1 MMPIVPEEDTL
12 VYKQLYT
19 IKPIDKKQIQKR
31 ISNFL
36 IFLAVILLILQFLP
50 LAVSYIRGMSLQ
62 HINAANNPNI
72 IPVSTSYMHSLF
84 TAQYVD
90 PGQAYFT
97 SLVKAYQEQQ
107 EHVKIDTSYKKIM
120 YLDIPS
126 LNMKHVR
133 LEPNVPS
140 SPESVYQKALSKG
153 VAHLK
158 GTPLPGAGGNSI
170 IYGHSGITSLLRF
183 NNPGLVFTK
192 LEKIQVGAKI
202 YIHKDGKTLTYKVM
216 SKKIIPPQDLSTVVK
231 ASNIDRITLVTCWP
245 LGVGTKRL
253 IVIAYRQ

>member
-1 MMPIVPEEDTL
+1 MPVIPEEDTL

-36 IFLAVILLILQFLP
+36 IFIALILLSLQFLP
-50 LAVSYIRGMSLQ
+50 LLISYIRGISLQ
-62 HINAANNPNI
+62 HINAADNTNI
-72 IPVSTSYMHSLF
+72 VPVSTSYMHSLF
-84 TAQYVD
+84 TTQYVD
-90 PGQAYFT
+90 PGQDYFT
-97 SLVKAYQEQQ
+97 NLIKAYQKQA
-107 EHVKIDTSYKKIM
+107 EHVKIDTKYKKLM

-126 LNMKHVR
+126 LNMRHVR

-183 NNPGLVFTK
+183 HNPGLVFTK
-192 LEKIQVGAKI
+192 LEKIQVGSKI
-202 YIHKDGKTLTYKVM
+202 YIHKDGQTLVYKVM
-216 SKKIIPPQDLSTVVK
+216 SKKIILPQDLYTVVK
-231 ASNIDRITLVTCWP
+231 ATNIDRITLVTCWP